1 MLVIF
6 KCVILLTHTSIYV
19 YIDLQLGKVI
29 LFILEKLKVVSV
41 VDIFGSV

>member
-6 KCVILLTHTSIYV
+6 KCVILLIHTSIYV
-19 YIDLQLGKVI
+19 DIDLQLGKVI
-29 LFILEKLKVVSV
+29 LFILEKVKVVSV